1 MTPPLVTFSSNL
13 TVGGSTTPSLNSNAR
28 AALVSATADTMGIPV
43 DTVTYVRDIVLSVQN
58 QRRLRETSLIN
69 LFSTTYTILSTTVVT
84 LPLATTTYE
93 TADELYISLT
103 TMLDTAVASG
113 DFTNTL
119 DQAAIINNATE
130 LTNAVV
136 TEVSNSPI
144 SVDNDLQFP
153 PTDENNNLKAKQ
165 IAGIIIGGLV
175 VISLLLGGFYYLI
188 CVRQDI
194 EKEVF
199 AENAGVEIVL

>member
-1 MTPPLVTFSSNL
+1 M
-13 TVGGSTTPSLNSNAR
+13 
-28 AALVSATADTMGIPV
+28 SATADTMGIPV

-69 LFSTTYTILSTTVVT
+69 LFSTTYTILSTTAVT
-84 LPLATTTYE
+84 LPLATTSYK
-93 TADELYISLT
+93 TADELYTSLT
-103 TMLDTAVASG
+103 TILDTAVASG
-113 DFTNTL
+113 DFTTTL

-153 PTDENNNLKAKQ
+153 PTDENDDLQAKQ